1 MAVNA
6 DVKARNRDMIASR
19 KENRK
24 AFVAQKTAE
33 KGITKKQANQ
43 RFYVQTRIG
52 EMKAKGKT
60 VTPEMRKQLQQ
71 KFQSGDVSRKGF
83 AAPKKKVSSSSS
95 SSSNLPAIS
104 GTPTASSSKGRSATS
119 NMKGVSGYKAGSTK
133 SSSMSAD
140 SKKGRSGGG
149 KVYDFARNELL
160 GVDDFSRAGKNLRK
174 GNYGKAAKSAGA
186 GVLEL
191 GSSIAT
197 IFGIGAGAKAAMA
210 GAKAAKL
217 AKGAKGVSNLKYYK
231 NLAKGKQAKNYG
243 KVVPT
248 TKKVVPLTKAQKAS
262 NMKYYKNLGKPAAK
276 VKKTSNLSYYKNL
289 GKPAT
294 KTAAKSGAKSGAKT
308 TAKSSAKTGA
318 KSTAKTIPKT
328 TKAQKSANMKYYKN
342 LGKSPS
348 KTPFMKRP
356 NGKVI
361 NTYLKTAPT
370 QARLSS
376 NYLYN
381 ENKRSRLLG

>member
-1 MAVNA
+1 MSVNA
-6 DVKARNRDMIASR
+6 DVKAKNRDMIASR

-33 KGITKKQANQ
+33 KGITAKQARQ
-43 RFYVQTRIG
+43 RFYVQTRMS

-71 KFQSGDVSRKGF
+71 KFQSGNVSREGF
-83 AAPKKKVSSSSS
+83 AAPKKRVSSSSS
-95 SSSNLPAIS
+95 SSSPVIS
-104 GTPTASSSKGRSATS
+104 GLSTAPSSKGRSATS
-119 NMKGVSGYKAGSTK
+119 NMKGVSGYKVGSTK

-160 GVDDFSRAGKNLRK
+160 GVDDFGRAGKNLRK

-217 AKGAKGVSNLKYYK
+217 AKGAKGASNLKYYK
-231 NLAKGKQAKNYG
+231 NLT
-243 KVVPT
+243 KVKKIVPT
-248 TKKVVPLTKAQKAS
+248 TNKVRKTTKSQQAKAY
-262 NMKYYKNLGKPAAK
+262 NYYSGLGKPVA
-276 VKKTSNLSYYKNL
+276 
-289 GKPAT
+289 
-294 KTAAKSGAKSGAKT
+294 KTAAK
-308 TAKSSAKTGA
+308 TAKKAVPAVAKRTPRV
-318 KSTAKTIPKT
+318 AKTIAKPMVKST
-328 TKAQKSANMKYYKN
+328 SKSLTSKA
-342 LGKSPS
+342 
-348 KTPFMKRP
+348 
-356 NGKVI
+356 VV
-361 NTYLKTAPT
+361 KTAVKKVPK
-370 QARLSS
+370 
-376 NYLYN
+376 
-381 ENKRSRLLG
+381 KRIK

>member
-1 MAVNA
+1 MPN
-6 DVKARNRDMIASR
+6 RNQIEGRGSY
-19 KENRK
+19 K
-24 AFVAQKTAE
+24 
-33 KGITKKQANQ
+33 
-43 RFYVQTRIG
+43 
-52 EMKAKGKT
+52 
-60 VTPEMRKQLQQ
+60 
-71 KFQSGDVSRKGF
+71 SGPSL
-83 AAPKKKVSSSSS
+83 SSSSS
-95 SSSNLPAIS
+95 
-104 GTPTASSSKGRSATS
+104 TS
-119 NMKGVSGYKAGSTK
+119 
-133 SSSMSAD
+133 

-160 GVDDFSRAGKNLRK
+160 GVDDFGRVGKNLRK

-191 GSSIAT
+191 GTTALSL
-197 IFGIGAGAKAAMA
+197 FGIGAGIKGATVA
-210 GAKAAKL
+210 AKAAKV
-217 AKGAKGVSNLKYYK
+217 AKGAKAVKGAKSASNMKYYK

-289 GKPAT
+289 GNPAT

-356 NGKVI
+356 PGKVAK
-361 NTYLKTAPT
+361 TYVKVAPT
-370 QARLSS
+370 PIRLSS
-376 NYLYN
+376 NFIYN
-381 ENKRSRLLG
+381 DEKRRRHPLLG

>member
-1 MAVNA
+1 MAMNTFEQA
-6 DVKARNRDMIASR
+6 RIAGRKEAVKAGVAKGLSPYEAR
-19 KENRK
+19 KRYYVRTRVAELEK
-24 AFVAQKTAE
+24 AGKPVSAE
-33 KGITKKQANQ
+33 K
-43 RFYVQTRIG
+43 
-52 EMKAKGKT
+52 
-60 VTPEMRKQLQQ
+60 RKQLREN
-71 KFQSGDVSRKGF
+71 FNSGNVSRRGF

-95 SSSNLPAIS
+95 SSSSVIS
-104 GTPTASSSKGRSATS
+104 GTPSVSSSRMPNRNQIEGRGSY
-119 NMKGVSGYKAGSTK
+119 KSGP
-133 SSSMSAD
+133 SSSSSSSTS

-160 GVDDFSRAGKNLRK
+160 GVDDFGRVGKNLRK
-174 GNYGKAAKSAGA
+174 GNYGKAALSAAA
-186 GVLEL
+186 GIGEL
-191 GSSIAT
+191 GTTALSV
-197 IFGIGAGAKAAMA
+197 FGIGAGIKAATT
-210 GAKAAKL
+210 AAKVAKV
-217 AKGAKGVSNLKYYK
+217 AKGAKAVKGAKSVSNMKYYK

-289 GKPAT
+289 GKPV
-294 KTAAKSGAKSGAKT
+294 AKSTAKSAAKSGAKT
-308 TAKSSAKTGA
+308 TAKSGAKTVA

-328 TKAQKSANMKYYKN
+328 TKAQKASNMKYYKN

-361 NTYLKTAPT
+361 NTYMKTAPT